1 MGSVVII
8 FLPILLPFLLVWAV
22 MSKFGYDPLELLFGP
37 LDLALAGI
45 TEVFFGGSDEA
56 FWGFM
61 DSFTETFLDKF
72 TEFMTENENILMPI
86 ADKIGE
92 FLASLV

>member
-8 FLPILLPFLLVWAV
+8 FLPFLLVWAV
-22 MSKFGYDPLELLFGP
+22 VGRFGVNPLDILFAP
-37 LDLALAGI
+37 LDLTLAGI

-61 DSFTETFLDKF
+61 DSFTETFLEKF